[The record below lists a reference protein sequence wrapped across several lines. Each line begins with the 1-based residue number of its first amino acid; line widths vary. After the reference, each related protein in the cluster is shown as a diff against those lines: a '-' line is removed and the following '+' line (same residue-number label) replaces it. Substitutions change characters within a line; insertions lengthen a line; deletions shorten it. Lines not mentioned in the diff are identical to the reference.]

1 MSIHEVIFY
10 IDPLEFGGNS
20 YFFHGFF
27 FNMLEVQEFIRENR
41 KAGNIIRAICAF
53 LHNSEDIDINREQHP
68 ELCNW

>member
-10 IDPLEFGGNS
+10 IEDIEFSNN
-20 YFFHGFF
+20 YFYHGFF

-41 KAGNIIRAICAF
+41 VAGNTIRAICAF

>member
-10 IDPLEFGGNS
+10 VEDVEFSNN
-20 YFFHGFF
+20 YFYHGFF

-41 KAGNIIRAICAF
+41 EAGNIIRAICAF